1 MSPVHTAVLVEG
13 ESDRQA
19 VLAAASAEGRD
30 LADEGIL
37 VVAMGGAT
45 NIERAVRTY
54 GPTGRD
60 LDLVELCDEPERHFF
75 ERYLDTDDIFVCSND
90 LEDELIRAM
99 GLDEMVAFIEDQG
112 ELKPFRTVQKQPAQR
127 DRTLAQHVH
136 RYCGIR
142 AGRKVRYA
150 EAMAAQVAPD
160 RTPPPLRQLLDW
172 V

>member
-54 GPTGRD
+54 GP
-60 LDLVELCDEPERHFF
+60 H
-75 ERYLDTDDIFVCSND
+75 
-90 LEDELIRAM
+90 
-99 GLDEMVAFIEDQG
+99 
-112 ELKPFRTVQKQPAQR
+112 RT
-127 DRTLAQHVH
+127 
-136 RYCGIR
+136 
-142 AGRKVRYA
+142 
-150 EAMAAQVAPD
+150 
-160 RTPPPLRQLLDW
+160 
-172 V
+172 